1 MDPLF
6 REYIKDET
14 PIPSYDFITALVKD
28 VFGTYFVE
36 PDSWKLQD
44 DLKTIG
50 RTYFADRKRSKCA
63 VNERTID
70 YIRMLYLM
78 AFSGNSIYDP
88 VRISQTFT
96 LAVKKRFEINVDY
109 LIFFDDDTEHLRS
122 AKGEMIVHLVFLLL
136 ARIKDEES
144 IPAWTIHAW
153 RNNGLINKLM
163 SWIISL
169 SRGTYTAHVINHIL
183 SINPNERL

>member
-1 MDPLF
+1 MDLF
-6 REYIKDET
+6 LKECTLDET

-70 YIRMLYLM
+70 YIRMLYIM
-78 AFSGNSIYDP
+78 AFTGNSIYDP

-96 LAVKKRFEINVDY
+96 QALKKRFKINVDY
-109 LIFFDDDTEHLRS
+109 LIFFDDDTEQLQRG
-122 AKGEMIVHLVFLLL
+122 KIQIIIHLVFLLL
-136 ARIKDEES
+136 ERIKDKES
-144 IPAWTIHAW
+144 IPAYKLNDWQE
-153 RNNGLINKLM
+153 GGVMYKLM
-163 SWIISL
+163 SWMVSHAKN
-169 SRGTYTAHVINHIL
+169 TFTEQVINNIHATD
-183 SINPNERL
+183 PEK